1 MKRGEGK
8 LPPGHSSG
16 QRWMPGFIAPSC
28 RAFGSPCSSVF
39 WAGLRQA
46 PQLSAILRVH
56 KLQKTAGVLS
66 HPRTCIV
73 MFASSLS
80 SPLTHLCCSPRSQ
93 LSVQPVNASCW
104 DHPGKWEHTHR
115 ADPIVNAV
123 LTQKE
128 KGKDF
133 GRDHGVLTWQK
144 QPITWSYNFSSLAD
158 YMAWRFL
165 LASCHQS
172 WKFK

>member
-16 QRWMPGFIAPSC
+16 QQWMPGSIAPSC
-28 RAFGSPCSSVF
+28 RAFGAPCSSVC

-56 KLQKTAGVLS
+56 KLQKAAGMLS

-73 MFASSLS
+73 MFALHSLLLS
-80 SPLTHLCCSPRSQ
+80 LICAVHPGLN
-93 LSVQPVNASCW
+93 SVQPVNASWW
-104 DHPGKWEHTHR
+104 DHPGKWEHTQR
-115 ADPIVNAV
+115 ADPIINAIV
-123 LTQKE
+123 TQKE

-144 QPITWSYNFSSLAD
+144 QSIMWSYNFSSLAD